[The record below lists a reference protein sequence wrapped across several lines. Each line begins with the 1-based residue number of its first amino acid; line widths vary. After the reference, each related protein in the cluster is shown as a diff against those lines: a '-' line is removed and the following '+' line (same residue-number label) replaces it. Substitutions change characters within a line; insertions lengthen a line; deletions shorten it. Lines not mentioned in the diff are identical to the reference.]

1 MGLSLDWSR
10 AVFTMDDKMSEAVK
24 HAFCELHEQG
34 MISRKNRM
42 VNWCCHLK
50 STIADIE
57 VCLVFF
63 LLILAYPLYV
73 ASMHQKYSSAEI
85 IVLLT
90 TTFLAN

>member
-24 HAFCELHEQG
+24 HAFCELHKQG

-73 ASMHQKYSSAEI
+73 ASIRQKFSSAEM
-85 IVLLT
+85 VVSLT

>member
-34 MISRKNRM
+34 MINRKNRM

-63 LLILAYPLYV
+63 MSIIAYPLYV

-85 IVLLT
+85 IVLFYDH
-90 TTFLAN
+90 FLC